1 MANLLE
7 AGKLKLDTSGS
18 KWSVTIIE
26 GDRQGSSAYYPKE
39 VLEADVEKFA
49 GNHRIYM
56 NHPSDSEK
64 YDRPERNA
72 QDIIGYV
79 SEAKYNGK
87 DIVGN
92 ANIFSDWQGWV
103 KERAEAGV
111 IALSI
116 RASGAVDE
124 SGTLSRF
131 TKVHSVD
138 LVTEAGAG
146 GAFNEVLESARN
158 KEESESPVELPKEF
172 VEALDS
178 LVESVKVLA
187 EAETK
192 RAAKEVEAE
201 EAAAEAARVEAEEA
215 AKAKAPSAAQI
226 AEALVEAK
234 LTKSAQARVLAA
246 VEGGADLAES
256 IKAEQDIAAEVLAEA
271 KKEAPAAFGHV
282 EDGGKPLDESDR
294 KDAILKM
301 AGLL

>member
-1 MANLLE
+1 MAELLE
-7 AGKLKLDTSGS
+7 AGKLKLDPTGS

-49 GNHRIYM
+49 GKHRIYM
-56 NHPSDSEK
+56 NHPSDTEK

-72 QDIIGYV
+72 EDIIGYV

-87 DIVGN
+87 DIVGE
-92 ANIFSDWQGWV
+92 ANIFSDKREWV

-111 IALSI
+111 VALSI

-146 GAFNEVLESARN
+146 GAFTEVLESKREI
-158 KEESESPVELPKEF
+158 EERESPVELPKEF
-172 VEALDS
+172 TEALDK
-178 LVESVKVLA
+178 LVASVEVLA
-187 EAETK
+187 EAETR
-192 RAAKEVEAE
+192 RAAKEVEEAKLA
-201 EAAAEAARVEAEEA
+201 EAAAKEAEA
-215 AKAKAPSAAQI
+215 AKAPSAAQI

-234 LTKSAQARVLAA
+234 LTKSAQARVLKA
-246 VEGGADLAES
+246 VEAGADLAET
-256 IKAEQDIAAEVLAEA
+256 IKGEQDIAAEILAEA
-271 KKEAPAAFGHV
+271 KKEAPAQSFGHV
-282 EDGGKPLDESDR
+282 GDEKVVTEGDR
-294 KDAILKM
+294 TDNLV
-301 AGLL
+301 GLVYG